1 MEELD
6 RIAEKVRKELEAKNA
21 ARDAALAASRELI
34 RHCALSIRAT
44 HRAEYEEAA
53 QLLARTREIAGQMKG
68 RVSAYPDLYFTGY
81 VQDALKEM
89 AEAHIVYALITG
101 EKLPDPDVLGVDYAA
116 FLNGLGEA
124 AGELRRYSLDI
135 VRHGSSERCETVL
148 AAMEDIYSLLVTMD
162 FPDALK
168 EMAEAHIV
176 YALITNEKLP
186 DPDALGVD
194 YAAFL
199 NGLGEAAGEL
209 RRYSL
214 DIVRHGSSERC
225 ETVLAAMEDIY
236 SLLVTMDFPDALTG
250 GLRRTTDMVRG
261 VLERTRGDLTIA
273 ARQEKLEKTLHE
285 FESRFK
291 G

>member
-1 MEELD
+1 MQELD
-6 RIAEKVRKELEAKNA
+6 LIAEKVRKNFEAKSA

-44 HRAEYEEAA
+44 HRAEYAEAS
-53 QLLARTREIAGQMKG
+53 QLLARAREIAAQMKG
-68 RVSAYPDLYFTGY
+68 SVSAYPDLYFTGY

-89 AEAHIVYALITG
+89 AEAHIVHALITG
-101 EKLPDPDVLGVDYAA
+101 EKIPDPDALGVDYAA
-116 FLNGLGEA
+116 YLNGLGEA

-135 VRHGSSERCETVL
+135 VRHG
-148 AAMEDIYSLLVTMD
+148 
-162 FPDALK
+162 
-168 EMAEAHIV
+168 
-176 YALITNEKLP
+176 N
-186 DPDALGVD
+186 
-194 YAAFL
+194 
-199 NGLGEAAGEL
+199 
-209 RRYSL
+209 
-214 DIVRHGSSERC
+214 SERC

-273 ARQEKLEKTLHE
+273 ARQEKLEKTLHD
-285 FESRFK
+285 FEGKFK